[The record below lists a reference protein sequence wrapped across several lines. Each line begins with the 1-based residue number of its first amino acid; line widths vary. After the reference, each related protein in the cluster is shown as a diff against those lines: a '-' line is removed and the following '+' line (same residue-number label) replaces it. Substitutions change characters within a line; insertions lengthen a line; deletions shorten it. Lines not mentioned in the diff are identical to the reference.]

1 MSEII
6 YKYNS
11 SFAKNDILSLYDSV
25 GWSEYTKNI
34 EKLLKALN
42 NSLYIL
48 TAWDKNKLVG
58 LIRVVGDG
66 ETIIYIQDILVLRE
80 YQRQGIGSK
89 LLKSVLDKYNKIR
102 QKVLLTDDTE
112 KTRLFYETNGFESA
126 NKLNLV
132 SYVAINKG

>member
-132 SYVAINKG
+132 SYVAIN

>member
-6 YKYNS
+6 YKHNS
-11 SFAKNDILSLYDSV
+11 SFTENDILSLYDSL
-25 GWSEYTKNI
+25 GWIEYTKNM
-34 EKLLKALN
+34 EKLIRALN

-58 LIRVVGDG
+58 LVRVVGDG
-66 ETIIYIQDILVLRE
+66 ETIIFIQDILVLRQ

-89 LLKSVLDKYNKIR
+89 LLKTVLNKYNKIR

-112 KTRLFYETNGFESA
+112 KTRLFYEANGFEPA
-126 NKLNLV
+126 NKLKLV
-132 SYVAINKG
+132 SYVAINN

>member
-1 MSEII
+1 MAEII
-6 YKYNS
+6 YKHNS
-11 SFAKNDILSLYDSV
+11 SFKEDDILNLYDSL
-25 GWSEYTKNI
+25 GWTEYTKNM
-34 EKLLKALN
+34 EKLIKALN

-66 ETIIYIQDILVLRE
+66 ETIIYIQDILILRQ

-89 LLKSVLDKYNKIR
+89 LLKTVFNKYKNVR
-102 QKVLLTDDTE
+102 QKVLLTDNTK

-132 SYVAINKG
+132 SYIIINN

>member
-6 YKYNS
+6 YKLKF
-11 SFAKNDILSLYDSV
+11 SFTENDILRLYDSV
-25 GWSEYTKNI
+25 GWTEYTKNM
-34 EKLLKALN
+34 EKQIRALN

-66 ETIIYIQDILVLRE
+66 ETIIYIQDILVLRQ

-89 LLKSVLDKYNKIR
+89 LLKTVLNKYNKIR
-102 QKVLLTDDTE
+102 QKVLLTDDTG
-112 KTRLFYETNGFESA
+112 KTRLFYEANGFEP
-126 NKLNLV
+126 
-132 SYVAINKG
+132 AIN

>member
-1 MSEII
+1 MAEII
-6 YKYNS
+6 YKHNS
-11 SFAKNDILSLYDSV
+11 SFKEDDILNLYDSL
-25 GWSEYTKNI
+25 GWTEYTKNM
-34 EKLLKALN
+34 EKLIKALN

-66 ETIIYIQDILVLRE
+66 ETIIYIQDILILRQ

-89 LLKSVLDKYNKIR
+89 LLKTVFNKYKNVR
-102 QKVLLTDDTE
+102 QKVLLTDNTK
-112 KTRLFYETNGFESA
+112 KTRLFYETNGFKSA

-132 SYVAINKG
+132 SYVIINN

>member
-1 MSEII
+1 MAEII
-6 YKYNS
+6 YKHNS
-11 SFAKNDILSLYDSV
+11 SFKEDDILNLYDSL
-25 GWSEYTKNI
+25 GWIEYTKNM
-34 EKLLKALN
+34 EKLIKALN

-66 ETIIYIQDILVLRE
+66 ETIIYIQDILILRQ

-89 LLKSVLDKYNKIR
+89 LLKTVFNKYKNVR
-102 QKVLLTDDTE
+102 QKVLLTDNTK
-112 KTRLFYETNGFESA
+112 KTRLFYETNGFKSA

-132 SYVAINKG
+132 SYVIINN

>member
-6 YKYNS
+6 YKHNS

>member
-1 MSEII
+1 MAEII
-6 YKYNS
+6 YKHNS
-11 SFAKNDILSLYDSV
+11 SFKEDDILNLYDSL
-25 GWSEYTKNI
+25 GWIEYTKNM
-34 EKLLKALN
+34 EKLIKALN

-48 TAWDKNKLVG
+48 TAWDKNKLIG

-66 ETIIYIQDILVLRE
+66 ETIIYIQDILILRQ

-89 LLKSVLDKYNKIR
+89 LLKTVFNKYKNVR
-102 QKVLLTDDTE
+102 QKVLLTDNTK

-132 SYVAINKG
+132 SYIIINN